1 MTTPLTA
8 VAWKITNPSQK
19 VNQMNQEVAQS
30 PKETWGSVAL
40 VTCTEAL
47 GFDYDMQL
55 LLEAVTAQGLLVREV
70 SWDDETIDWSSFDL
84 VVIRSTWDYHRRYE
98 QFMKWVSDVSS
109 VTTLRNAQEVIRWN
123 TDKHYLSEI
132 EKSGLPVVPTAFAN
146 STTDDWLAE
155 LERLILLGDVVVK
168 PTISAGSNDTERHS
182 SIESASVH
190 ISSLLNAGRA
200 VMLQPYLIGIES
212 EDETGL
218 VFLDGIYSHAFAKGA
233 LLAAEKNMSGG
244 LYAEERIA
252 SREATSEQLLI
263 GERTINWLTQRFGKL
278 LYARVDLV
286 PGSAGPTI
294 MEIEL
299 TEPSLY
305 LALHPAAAE
314 QLAKNISRE
323 MSTDHRL

>member
-8 VAWKITNPSQK
+8 VAWKITNSSQE
-19 VNQMNQEVAQS
+19 VNQVNQEVARS

-55 LLEAVTAQGLLVREV
+55 LLAAVTAQGLLVEEV

-98 QFMKWVSDVSS
+98 GFMKWVTDVSS
-109 VTTLRNAQEVIRWN
+109 VTTLRNSQEVIQWN

-132 EKSGLPVVPTAFAN
+132 ERSGLPVVATAFAN
-146 STTDDWLAE
+146 SSADDWLVE

-200 VMLQPYLIGIES
+200 VMLQPYVIDIES

-218 VFLDGIYSHAFAKGA
+218 VFLDGVYSHAFAKGA
-233 LLAAEKNMSGG
+233 LLASEKNMSGG

-252 SREATSEQLLI
+252 TREATSEQLLI
-263 GERTINWLTQRFGKL
+263 GERTINWLIQRFGKL

-286 PGSAGPTI
+286 PGFAGPTI
-294 MEIEL
+294 LEIEL

-305 LALHPAAAE
+305 LALHPTAAE
-314 QLAKNISRE
+314 QLAKNIFSE